1 MGKHGPQAPDFT
13 IDAMNMAH
21 NQPPSGA
28 GTPWLDN
35 PSQGVITV
43 SGADYA
49 SPAARVTAGLPLA
62 ASMGPGRPRG
72 RGAVPGC
79 QGTSHDATNVSPR
92 TGTGLDDKLD
102 EVN

>member
-35 PSQGVITV
+35 PSQGVITA
-43 SGADYA
+43 SGAYYA
-49 SPAARVTAGLPLA
+49 SRAAAGVPLEHHCA
-62 ASMGPGRPRG
+62 QPYVNSLLNEA
-72 RGAVPGC
+72 
-79 QGTSHDATNVSPR
+79 
-92 TGTGLDDKLD
+92 L
-102 EVN
+102 EVL

>member
-49 SPAARVTAGLPLA
+49 SPAARVTAGLPLEHHGAQSHGDLLLNEASVVLWVTEHAVLPGA
-62 ASMGPGRPRG
+62 AWQCG
-72 RGAVPGC
+72 
-79 QGTSHDATNVSPR
+79 
-92 TGTGLDDKLD
+92 
-102 EVN
+102 